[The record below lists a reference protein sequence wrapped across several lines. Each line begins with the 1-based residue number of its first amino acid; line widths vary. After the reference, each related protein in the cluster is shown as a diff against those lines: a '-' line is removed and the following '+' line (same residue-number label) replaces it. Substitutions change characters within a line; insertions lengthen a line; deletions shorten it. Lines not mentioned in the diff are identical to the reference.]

1 MAVEFGVLLP
11 PREAVMSGRPETAP
25 MLAMAERAEAA
36 GFDSVWIGDS
46 LTARPRHEPLTLLAA
61 VTGCTRRVRLGTAV
75 LLPALR
81 SPVILAH
88 IVGTLS
94 SASPAAVSSPKW
106 TRRRRSSC
114 RGSSGSERGGNGHPT
129 GP

>member
-11 PREAVMSGRPETAP
+11 TREAVMSGRPETAP
-25 MLAMAERAEAA
+25 LLAIAERAEGA

-61 VTGCTRRVRLGTAV
+61 VAARTRRGRLCTGV

-81 SPVILAH
+81 NPGVLVH
-88 IVGTLS
+88 VGSTLDRV
-94 SASPAAVSSPKW
+94 APGPGLPWGALPA
-106 TRRRRSSC
+106 
-114 RGSSGSERGGNGHPT
+114 GNPCIR
-129 GP
+129 P